1 MLLPK
6 KASLRKAVKP
16 LSEPPREA
24 LAYFQ
29 TTRGI
34 NLVAVCKTL
43 RVENKRV
50 FTILFYE
57 RSAGLKYATFIN
69 RSFEVVTLKVAT
81 PFKWYQTF
89 EGPRARRWN
98 YKTWEYEGGE
108 SAKLINAGSYFTY
121 FATAHNKYPF
131 EKNNFFSW
139 LKLRIDAKK
148 SVDSEKRIYAT
159 KEKKRK
165 MFESRFN
172 PVNKRFLKW
181 AYSLYDR
188 GTFDVNNR
196 FNGYCTEC
204 GHNFISERPLKHG
217 QPFKCPSCGAHLTM
231 CSIKKATKEKE
242 FAAQYIDRDKN
253 GTLTVRHFLIYK
265 NYLHDKAEPSYF
277 EYERD
282 TFDPDVSDNG
292 IFRYHIKRWDG
303 YWYNTKP
310 SQYSRWQMKN
320 ICYIGA
326 PLYRGNFKKVLL
338 NDSDSR
344 FIHSAIEY
352 MPKDYMLRS
361 EEYLCSYCLAPTLVE
376 KLVKAGYF
384 SVEEGTTYRELK
396 VNKNKTLKELFADI
410 TPEYKQ
416 FIKSKRYFSMSLL
429 EKVRQLVKNNVSIN
443 QLAEFAEIE
452 KQHNNYISD
461 FSIDFALNLIEKFRV
476 ANVTRTK
483 ALNYLKVNDLHM
495 WKDYVSSTLYVLCD
509 NSVKKNALLPKN
521 LKKAHDDMVKAE
533 KEIRDKREKERIA
546 KLDKFCQKVYQFFMD
561 SGLADYKKGGYAIV
575 FPKNRAD
582 FIKEGTNLSNCVGS
596 HFNYFEEHALKK
608 GLIFFVR
615 KEDDITHSYVCVEAR
630 VVANKLSIS
639 QCYGYGNDLR
649 LGDKETPGKIVK
661 PFATKFVD
669 ELNKVLR
676 FKNNK
681 YIMPTAA

>member
-24 LAYFQ
+24 LEYFQ

-43 RVENKRV
+43 RIENKRV

-57 RSAGLKYATFIN
+57 RSGGLKYATFIN
-69 RSFEVVTLKVAT
+69 RSFEVSTLKVAT
-81 PFKWYQTF
+81 PVKWYQTF

-98 YKTWEYEGGE
+98 CKTWEYEGGE

-121 FATAHNKYPF
+121 FKKAQNEYPKR
-131 EKNNFFSW
+131 KNNIFNW
-139 LKLRIDAKK
+139 LKARIEAKK
-148 SVDSEKRIYAT
+148 IINAEDKLYAN
-159 KEKKRK
+159 KEKKIK
-165 MFESRFN
+165 LFESRFN
-172 PVNKRFLKW
+172 PVNRHFLRF
-181 AYSLYDR
+181 AYNLYNR
-188 GTFDVNNR
+188 GTFDINNR
-196 FNGYCTEC
+196 FSGYCTEC
-204 GHNFISERPLKHG
+204 GHDFISERPLKHG
-217 QPFKCPSCGAHLTM
+217 QPFTCPSCGAHLTM
-231 CSIKKATKEKE
+231 CSIKKATREKE
-242 FAAQYIDRDKN
+242 YVAQYIDRDKN
-253 GTLTVRHFLIYK
+253 GTLTVRHFRIFKDYHEK
-265 NYLHDKAEPSYF
+265 VAVRSYF

-282 TFDPDVSDNG
+282 TFDTDVCDNG
-292 IFRYHIKRWDG
+292 IFRYHIKRWNG
-303 YWYNTKP
+303 YWYNWKP
-310 SQYSRWQMKN
+310 NQYSYFSLKH
-320 ICYIGA
+320 ICYMGA

-338 NDSDSR
+338 NDSR
-344 FIHSAIEY
+344 FKYSGIDC
-352 MPKDYMLRS
+352 MPEQYSFRA
-361 EEYLCSYCLAPTLVE
+361 EEYLCSYCIAPTLVE
-376 KLVKAGYF
+376 QCVKSGYF
-384 SVEEGTTYRELK
+384 SLEEGTPFRELK
-396 VNKNKTLKELFADI
+396 YQNQKYKNLKSLLSGI
-410 TPEYKQ
+410 TPEYKA
-416 FIKSKRYFSMSLL
+416 FIKAQKYFSMSLL
-429 EKVRQLVKNNVSIN
+429 AEVKTLVKNNVSTK
-443 QLAEFAEIE
+443 QLGEFAEIE
-452 KQHNNYISD
+452 KRYVNNISE
-461 FSIDFALNLIEKFRV
+461 FSMSFTNKLIEMFKQ

-495 WKDYVSSTLYVLCD
+495 WKDYVSSALYVCGE
-509 NSVKKNALLPKN
+509 NSIEKNALLPKN

-669 ELNKVLR
+669 ELNKVLT
-676 FKNNK
+676 FENNK